1 VTDRSPRDLRRD
13 DFDALDTVT
22 TRWADND
29 MFGHLNNAV
38 YLELFDTVLSAWMM
52 RGTGI
57 DERTAPVRGLV
68 VESSCRYYAE
78 VAFPGPVEIGVR
90 VARVGRTSVFVEFG
104 LFVPGHPAIR
114 THGEWVQVYVDTVT
128 RRPTP
133 IPDAVRSFL
142 EATVAARSG
151 SAANPERGSDPAPG
165 ALASSTSAD
174 PTT

>member
-1 VTDRSPRDLRRD
+1 VSDASPRDLTRA

-38 YLELFDTVLSAWMM
+38 YLELFDTVLNAWMM

-57 DERTAPVRGLV
+57 DERTAPVQGLV

-78 VAFPGPVEIGVR
+78 VAFPGPLEIGVR
-90 VARVGRTSVFVEFG
+90 VARIGRTSAVVEFG
-104 LFVPGHPAIR
+104 LFVPGDPAVR
-114 THGEWVQVYVDTVT
+114 AHGEWAQVYVDAET

-133 IPDAVRSFL
+133 IPDAVRAFF
-142 EATVAARSG
+142 EATVAGRETTTTTRNVG
-151 SAANPERGSDPAPG
+151 EKRAP
-165 ALASSTSAD
+165 D
-174 PTT
+174 V